1 MENNLVELKYDRI
14 NEYFENF
21 KQKYTNNYEKN
32 KTKGYRTVIPYH
44 MLIDPTIMSVISVIA
59 VYVTNTMLS
68 DLPKTNS
75 NDMSGAVYRMY
86 EVVSSWIMPVIV
98 LVSLSHLL
106 VTFIRMMS
114 NCYETPISYK
124 KIDYYNKI
132 KSRMLNEIQ
141 TDFNTL
147 ITENM
152 LIFDTNGLIVAPN
165 LSTNENKKIFGEIER
180 ELKMSGKQFSKAQS

>member
-1 MENNLVELKYDRI
+1 MENNLVELKYDGV
-14 NEYFENF
+14 NEYFEKF
-21 KQKYTNNYEKN
+21 KQKYTNNYEEN
-32 KTKGYRTVIPYH
+32 KTKGYRTIIPYH
-44 MLIDPTIMSVISVIA
+44 MLIGPTIMSVISVIA

-75 NDMSGAVYRMY
+75 NDMSGAMYRMY

-114 NCYETPISYK
+114 NSYETPISYK

-141 TDFNTL
+141 TDLSTS

-165 LSTNENKKIFGEIER
+165 LSTNGNKKIFGEIER
-180 ELKMSGKQFSKAQS
+180 ELNMSGKQFSRA

>member
-1 MENNLVELKYDRI
+1 MENNLVELKYDRV
-14 NEYFENF
+14 NEYFEKF
-21 KQKYTNNYEKN
+21 KEKYTSDYAQN
-32 KTKGYRTVIPYH
+32 KTKDYRTVMPYH
-44 MLIDPTIMSVISVIA
+44 MLIGPTIMSVIGLIA
-59 VYVTNTMLS
+59 VYATNTMMS

-75 NDMSGAVYRMY
+75 NDMAGAIYRMY
-86 EVVSSWIMPVIV
+86 EVASSWVMPVIV

-114 NCYETPISYK
+114 NSYEVPIYYK

-141 TDFNTL
+141 TDLSTS
-147 ITENM
+147 ISENM

-165 LSTNENKKIFGEIER
+165 LSTNGNKKIFGANSFHPC
-180 ELKMSGKQFSKAQS
+180 K

>member
-1 MENNLVELKYDRI
+1 
-14 NEYFENF
+14 
-21 KQKYTNNYEKN
+21 
-32 KTKGYRTVIPYH
+32 
-44 MLIDPTIMSVISVIA
+44 MLIGPTIVCVIGSIA
-59 VYVTNTMLS
+59 VYATNTMLS

-75 NDMSGAVYRMY
+75 NDMSGAIYRMY
-86 EVVSSWIMPVIV
+86 EVVAAWIMPVIV
-98 LVSLSHLL
+98 LVSLTHLL

-114 NCYETPISYK
+114 NSYEVPISYK

-141 TDFNTL
+141 TDLNTS

-165 LSTNENKKIFGEIER
+165 LSNNENKKIFGEIER
-180 ELKMSGKQFSKAQS
+180 NLKTSEK

>member
-14 NEYFENF
+14 NEYFEKF

-32 KTKGYRTVIPYH
+32 KTKGYRIVIPYH
-44 MLIDPTIMSVISVIA
+44 MLIGPTIMSVISVIA
-59 VYVTNTMLS
+59 VYLINTMLS

-98 LVSLSHLL
+98 LVSLSHFL

-114 NCYETPISYK
+114 NSYETPISYK

-132 KSRMLNEIQ
+132 KSKMLNEIQ
-141 TDFNTL
+141 TDLTTV

-180 ELKMSGKQFSKAQS
+180 ELKMSGKQFSKA